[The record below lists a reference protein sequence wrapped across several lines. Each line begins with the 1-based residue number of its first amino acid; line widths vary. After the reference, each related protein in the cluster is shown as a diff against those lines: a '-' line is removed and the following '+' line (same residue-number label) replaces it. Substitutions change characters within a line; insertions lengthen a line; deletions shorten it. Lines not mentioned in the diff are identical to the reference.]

1 MRNPAAF
8 PRSAGF
14 ARCVFGQRQ
23 RKEKREDLI
32 HKYRNKKKVKAKGF
46 KTVVS
51 ANAQIPE

>member
-14 ARCVFGQRQ
+14 ARRLFGQRQ

-32 HKYRNKKKVKAKGF
+32 HKYRKKKVKAKGF
-46 KTVVS
+46 KTVVA